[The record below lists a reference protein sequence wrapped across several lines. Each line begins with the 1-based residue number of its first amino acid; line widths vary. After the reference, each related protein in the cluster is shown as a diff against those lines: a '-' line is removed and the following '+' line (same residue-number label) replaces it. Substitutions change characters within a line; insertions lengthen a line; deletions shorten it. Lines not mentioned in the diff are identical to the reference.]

1 MPKINITN
9 EHHPYVCI
17 EINNFALKFLS
28 EFSVDAPK
36 LILFECPLY
45 YYRYKE
51 QESLKPEFSKAE
63 QLKEAL
69 GNAQAVKK
77 KLKESTKQLQN
88 VENTHARYKLAK
100 FSRLLYVFFLLS
112 SFQLPGTK

>member
-1 MPKINITN
+1 M
-9 EHHPYVCI
+9 
-17 EINNFALKFLS
+17 NNFALKFLS
-28 EFSVDAPK
+28 DFSVDAPK

-69 GNAQAVKK
+69 ENGQAVKK
-77 KLKESTKQLQN
+77 KLEESTKQLQN
-88 VENTHARYKLAK
+88 VENTHERYINPSNAEATFVQRKRMQ
-100 FSRLLYVFFLLS
+100 RLLK
-112 SFQLPGTK
+112 TI